1 MQNNITTTIIKELI
15 GKTFV
20 KVEVNTNKYDNDSLV
35 FHDLLVPFGGGVY
48 VFSHWQDCCESVYIE
63 DVCGD
68 LSDLENSPI
77 LLAEEIIHDPGPGED
92 EGGYGENLWTF
103 YKFSTIKGTV
113 VVRFVGSSNG
123 YYSMTVSHGWEK

>member
-1 MQNNITTTIIKELI
+1 MQNNITATIIEELI

-20 KVEVNTNKYDNDSLV
+20 KVEVNTSKYDNDALV

-48 VFSHWQDCCESVYIE
+48 VFRHTQDCCESVYIE

-77 LLAEEIIHDPGPGED
+77 LLAEEILHDPD
-92 EGGYGENLWTF
+92 EHGDELWTF

-123 YYSMTVSHGWEK
+123 YYSVSVNHGWEK